1 MVDNTLNKI
10 INKKKQKLN
19 KLKKIISI
27 ESLKKKLRR
36 ILLLLISKKK
46 LKIILLIIN
55 YRLLQR
61 LKKQALLLA

>member
-27 ESLKKKLRR
+27 ESLKKK
-36 ILLLLISKKK
+36 
-46 LKIILLIIN
+46 N
-55 YRLLQR
+55 
-61 LKKQALLLA
+61 

>member
-36 ILLLLISKKK
+36 IVLLLISKKK
-46 LKIILLIIN
+46 LKIILSIIK
-55 YRLLQR
+55 YRLSQR